1 MWSDVYYTVGMFID
15 IVPNRNSPPAILLRE
30 GWREGKRVRKRTLAN
45 LSSLPM
51 DQIELLRRV
60 LRGEAL
66 VPFDEAFQILRA
78 RPHGHVAAVLGTMRK
93 LGIAELLSQ
102 RSRRE
107 RDLALAM
114 IAARVLEPCSKL
126 ATARSLGSDT
136 LSSSLGEA
144 LGVEEAEADEL
155 YRALD
160 WLGRGQRRI
169 EGKLAKRHLDDGE
182 LVLWDVTAICFESRT
197 CALAAYGRSKR
208 GNSERQVLFGLL
220 TTGEG
225 VPVSV
230 EVFAGNTGDPA
241 TVSEVVER
249 IRDTFGL
256 KRVVVVGDRGML
268 TQTRIEEDLR
278 PRALDWITSLRAPT
292 IRKLWQDGPLQ
303 LSLFDDQDLAEITSP
318 DFPGERLIA
327 CRNPLLAQDRAR
339 TRQELLALTESK
351 LQVVVDATLR
361 ASRPLRGKDQIG
373 VRVGRVLALSK
384 VAKHFRYEITEDAF
398 TFERDEVSITEE
410 AALDGI
416 YVIRTSLSAE
426 RMGGEDVVRAYKS
439 LSRVERAFRVCK
451 DFALEVEPIR
461 HRREDRVRA
470 HVFLCMLAYYVRLHM
485 ERALAPIL
493 FTDHD
498 PNGAEAPQPSIV
510 APATRSAAALRKARR
525 KRTDDGL
532 PVHSF
537 RSLMNDLATL
547 TMNTVRMGDTAVE
560 FTQYAQPTV
569 LQERAFQLLD
579 VSFRL

>member
-1 MWSDVYYTVGMFID
+1 MYID
-15 IVPNRNSPPAILLRE
+15 IVPNRSSPPAVLLRE
-30 GWREGKRVRKRTLAN
+30 SYRDGDKVKKRTLAN
-45 LSSLPM
+45 LSALPP
-51 DQIELLRRV
+51 EAVEAVRAT
-60 LRGEAL
+60 LRGQTL
-66 VPFDEAFQILRA
+66 VPVDEAFQILRA

-93 LGIAELLSQ
+93 LGIAELLAN
-102 RSRRE
+102 RSCRE

-136 LSSSLGEA
+136 LSSSLGEV
-144 LGVEEAEADEL
+144 LGVEEADADEL

-169 EGKLAKRHLDDGE
+169 ERKLAKRHLDEGQ
-182 LVLWDVTAICFESRT
+182 LVLWDVTAISFESRT

-208 GNSERQVLFGLL
+208 GSSERQLLFGLL

-241 TVSEVVER
+241 TVSSVVER

-268 TQTRIEEDLR
+268 TEMRIEEDLR
-278 PRALDWITSLRAPT
+278 PHALDWITSLRAPT
-292 IRKLWQDGPLQ
+292 IRKLWRDGPLQ

-318 DFPGERLIA
+318 DFPGERLVA
-327 CRNPLLAQDRAR
+327 CKNPLLAEDRAR
-339 TRQELLALTESK
+339 TRQELLAHTESK
-351 LQVVVDATLR
+351 LQVVADATLR
-361 ASRPLRGKDQIG
+361 ETRPLRGKDQIG
-373 VRVGRVLALSK
+373 VRVGRALALSK

-398 TFERDEVSITEE
+398 TFERDDVSISEE

-416 YVIRTSLSAE
+416 YVLRTSLSAE
-426 RMGGEDVVRAYKS
+426 RMGNEDVVRAYKS
-439 LSRVERAFRVCK
+439 LSHVERAFRVCK

-485 ERALAPIL
+485 EQALAPIL

-498 PNGAEAPQPSIV
+498 PEGAQASKPSIV
-510 APATRSAAALRKARR
+510 APAVRSPAALRKARR

-537 RSLMNDLATL
+537 RSLMRDLATL
-547 TMNTVRMGDTAVE
+547 TKNTVRLGDTAVV

-569 LQERAFQLLD
+569 LQERAFHLLD
-579 VSFRL
+579 VSYRA